1 MKSSIDW
8 KEPSF
13 LSRTAKGKGSSMEVW
28 TAAWTFYSNKRT
40 TSTRRIALGRGRGE
54 SSPEVGV
61 DESDSVVV
69 GVCVTLRCAS
79 SPMHLISPCTLLFK
93 KPCFNTIAA
102 PSKPGVRRYRCSQIE
117 HETASVT
124 GDEGMQTRS
133 YTRDKTCA
141 RTHAHHHQP
150 CEYRQD
156 CRLHQ
161 PHEGTSEGESNTD
174 PH

>member
-1 MKSSIDW
+1 MKSSIDC

-13 LSRTAKGKGSSMEVW
+13 LSRTAKEKVHPWRYGRQHGHF
-28 TAAWTFYSNKRT
+28 TATNAQRQLVELLSVEGEA
-40 TSTRRIALGRGRGE
+40 SLHLGCGWMRVIG
-54 SSPEVGV
+54 
-61 DESDSVVV
+61 VVV
-69 GVCVTLRCAS
+69 GVCLTFRCTS
-79 SPMHLISPCTLLFK
+79 SPRAPHRPCTLLFK
-93 KPCFNTIAA
+93 KPCFKTIAA

-124 GDEGMQTRS
+124 GDEGMQERS